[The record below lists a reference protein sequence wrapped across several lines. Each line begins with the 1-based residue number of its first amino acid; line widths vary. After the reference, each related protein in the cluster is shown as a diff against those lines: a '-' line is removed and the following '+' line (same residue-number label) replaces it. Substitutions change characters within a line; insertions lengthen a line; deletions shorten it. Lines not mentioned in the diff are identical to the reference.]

1 MLELSIFTKNTFLKI
16 KTVSLSIL
24 NQINCENLLSN
35 FCSLDKGNQAEWIQ
49 VIISALG
56 IFFIVYTLRAQLQVT
71 KIEQQRFKQDNI
83 PIFKMRSLPAEQII
97 RMVVNN
103 HVGEYKILINKLPA
117 GISIELMNIH
127 NIEGLLEGS
136 IVNWKY
142 EVNDQLFGKSG
153 EDEMMELTVLYSD
166 LYNNYYRQEIYL
178 FLDGT
183 GASFPPLFIGKKIN
197 LKNYDRRKN

>member
-1 MLELSIFTKNTFLKI
+1 
-16 KTVSLSIL
+16 LSIL

-56 IFFIVYTLRAQLQVT
+56 ILFIVCTLRAQLQVT
-71 KIEQQRFKQDNI
+71 KIEQQRFKKDNI
-83 PIFKMRSLPAEQII
+83 PIFKMRSFSKEQIV
-97 RMVVNN
+97 RMEVHN
-103 HVGEYKILINKLPA
+103 HVGEYKILINKLPV

-153 EDEMMELTVLYSD
+153 KDEMIELTVLYSD
-166 LYNNYYRQEIYL
+166 LYYNYYKQEIFL

-183 GASFPPLFIGKKIN
+183 GASCPPVFIGRKIN
-197 LKNYDRRKN
+197 LKNYE